1 MFKNCLLKN
10 YVGKIYLVDDHLRT
24 APEHHVEVVHLVEAE
39 DIEVEKNWKR
49 FRNSRSR
56 LRGDRFGRKSV
67 FVIR

>member
-10 YVGKIYLVDDHLRT
+10 YVGKIYLVDDNLRT

-56 LRGDRFGRKSV
+56 LRGDRIGCKSV